1 MRSITQTI
9 TVTQSSA
16 KHRTSSNFNPAVFD
30 NLYRL
35 LNVAL
40 TGLPEDR
47 FNKELWSKFESM
59 PILTLLMLRGS
70 ITDNSIRKMPHL
82 RNLKQLYL
90 QDGQLSGRTVVD
102 VASRLPKLKELKL
115 FRLQLGDADI
125 QQLKSL
131 TSLTTLEIQA
141 NNDVTSPAVKSL
153 HEALPTCRI
162 VSDHGTFEAA
172 ATIARPADN

>member
-1 MRSITQTI
+1 
-9 TVTQSSA
+9 
-16 KHRTSSNFNPAVFD
+16 
-30 NLYRL
+30 
-35 LNVAL
+35 
-40 TGLPEDR
+40 
-47 FNKELWSKFESM
+47 M
-59 PILTLLMLRGS
+59 PILTLLVLRGS